1 MSKNTNVENFIKYV
15 VSECKKHG
23 VKVKEY
29 KRGYIKLTDN
39 IKCAGFFDDNTKPP
53 TLAYAKGREDYLE
66 LLVHE
71 FCHMTQW
78 LDKIELWGKASVSLE
93 KMWEWLGNKDKKIV
107 GIRSHIDIARDL
119 ELDNEKRSVEMI
131 KKWNLP
137 IDVPTYTKKA
147 NAYVLFY
154 NHLKTSR
161 NWSVPGNSPY
171 GNKRI
176 LDSMSDKFDMDYDK
190 LSDEIKKMFKEEKI

>member
-1 MSKNTNVENFIKYV
+1 
-15 VSECKKHG
+15 
-23 VKVKEY
+23 
-29 KRGYIKLTDN
+29 
-39 IKCAGFFDDNTKPP
+39 
-53 TLAYAKGREDYLE
+53 
-66 LLVHE
+66 
-71 FCHMTQW
+71 
-78 LDKIELWGKASVSLE
+78 
-93 KMWEWLGNKDKKIV
+93 
-107 GIRSHIDIARDL
+107 
-119 ELDNEKRSVEMI
+119 MI

-176 LDSMSDKFDMDYDK
+176 LNSMSDKFDMDYDK

>member
-1 MSKNTNVENFIKYV
+1 MGKNTNVENFIRYV
-15 VSECKKHG
+15 EGECKKYG

-29 KRGYIKLTDN
+29 KRKYIKLSGN
-39 IKCAGFFDDNTKPP
+39 VKCAGYFDDNANPP

-78 LDKIELWGKASVSLE
+78 VDKIELWERATISLE
-93 KMWEWLGNKDKKIV
+93 KMWGWLEDKDKKIV
-107 GIRSHIDIARDL
+107 GIKSHIDNARDL
-119 ELDNEKRSVEMI
+119 ELDNEKRSVDMI

-137 IDVPTYTKKA
+137 IDIPTYTKKA

-154 NHLKTSR
+154 NYLKSSR
-161 NWSVPGNSPY
+161 RWSIPGNSPY
-171 GNKRI
+171 TNKKI
-176 LDSMSDKFDMDYDK
+176 LELMSDKFDMDYST
-190 LSDEIKKMFKEEKI
+190 LSKDIKKIFKEEKI